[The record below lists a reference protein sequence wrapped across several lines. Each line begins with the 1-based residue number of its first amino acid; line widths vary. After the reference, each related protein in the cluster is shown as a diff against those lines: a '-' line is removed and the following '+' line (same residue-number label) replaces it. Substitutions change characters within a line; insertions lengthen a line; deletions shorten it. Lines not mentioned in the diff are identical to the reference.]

1 MAIVLDLMQ
10 CHSFHSQGVKWGKN
24 VIIGVNNSSSTHVD
38 NRKKDLGDI
47 SKDFTVDNMKK
58 NQG

>member
-1 MAIVLDLMQ
+1 M
-10 CHSFHSQGVKWGKN
+10 SQFSKTCGEWDKN
-24 VIIGVNNSSSTHVD
+24 AIIGVNNSSSTHVD

-58 NQG
+58 KTKVKWTHV

>member
-1 MAIVLDLMQ
+1 M
-10 CHSFHSQGVKWGKN
+10 SQFSQSRGEWGKN

-47 SKDFTVDNMKK
+47 SKDFTVDNMEKK
-58 NQG
+58 QG